1 MTMGPQPG
9 QLRHRVNVLRNT
21 ETGDGRGGSSSA
33 WANVATVWAEVAP
46 MQGRELFAAQQV
58 NALTSHKITM
68 RYFAGLTAADR
79 IQFGSR
85 SFNIRQVINVE
96 EVNRWHELIAEEFSE

>member
-1 MTMGPQPG
+1 MIRGG
-9 QLRHRVNVLRNT
+9 SLRHRITVQRNVT
-21 ETGDGRGGSSSA
+21 AGDGQGGTSSA
-33 WANVATVWAEVAP
+33 WTAVATVWAEVAP

-68 RYFAGLTAADR
+68 RYLAGLTAADR
-79 IQFGSR
+79 VLFGTR
-85 SFNIRQVINVE
+85 SFNIRQVINVD